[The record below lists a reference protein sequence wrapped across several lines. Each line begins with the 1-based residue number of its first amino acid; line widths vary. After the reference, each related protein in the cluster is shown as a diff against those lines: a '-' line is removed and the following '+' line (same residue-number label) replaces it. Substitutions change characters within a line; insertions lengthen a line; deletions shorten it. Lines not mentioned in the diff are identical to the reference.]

1 MLSIKKILIPCIALL
16 LSACIEDLAPESKD
30 IRSSDSFEVKISEDF
45 NITTTTDEVVN
56 LADELANNDAV
67 VLYFTMWCTTC
78 GGHMD
83 EINYKSDSYPNI
95 RFLLVDF
102 ISGSISQAKRQ
113 QRDNGYNN
121 MTTLVDNDN
130 ILENMYDGKMAAT
143 IVINNQSEII
153 FNEVYKSRLYDVLDS
168 LNP

>member
-1 MLSIKKILIPCIALL
+1 MLLIRRLLIPCLAIL
-16 LSACIEDLAPESKD
+16 LSACVEDLAPESKD
-30 IRSSDSFEVKISEDF
+30 IRNSDSFKIKISENF
-45 NITTTTDEVVN
+45 NITTTTDEVIS
-56 LADELANNDAV
+56 LEDELANNDAV

-95 RFLLVDF
+95 RFLMVDF
-102 ISGSISQAKRQ
+102 ISGSISQAKNY

-121 MTTLVDNDN
+121 MTTLVDDDD
-130 ILENMYDGKMAAT
+130 ILQNTYDGKMAAT
-143 IVINNQSEII
+143 IVINNQSEIV

>member
-143 IVINNQSEII
+143 IIINNQSEII